1 MANLEISYP
10 LGARRP
16 DLEIS
21 LEHSVDLKEWNT
33 LPTEIIGGQNQAT
46 MIGLGSGYFR
56 IRILKL
62 P

>member
-1 MANLEISYP
+1 VSYP

-16 DLEIS
+16 DLEVS
-21 LEHSVDLKEWNT
+21 LEHSVDLEEWNT
-33 LPTEIIGGQNQAT
+33 LPTEIIGGQNQAAMT
-46 MIGLGSGYFR
+46 GLGSGYYR